1 MQSASVGVSL
11 WKLLLSISHVVNW
24 LNWVYFL
31 FCMCDFI
38 LSTDEKQNKKSSK
51 TKPSLESTDGL
62 TFAQTHP
69 TCFPSFPPSVVYK
82 PYFFTWSFET
92 TEEEEGTT
100 DWSESGRRSILYIS
114 PRPQIVYCSI
124 QRCFFYHPQ
133 VSRQQVN
140 AFMTNLVR

>member
-24 LNWVYFL
+24 LNCVFIL
-31 FCMCDFI
+31 FCTCDFI

-62 TFAQTHP
+62 TFAQMHP
-69 TCFPSFPPSVVYK
+69 TCFPSFPPSVIFK
-82 PYFFTWSFET
+82 PLFFTLSFET

-100 DWSESGRRSILYIS
+100 DWRESGRKSVLYIS
-114 PRPQIVYCSI
+114 PRPKIVYCSI
-124 QRCFFYHPQ
+124 QHCFFYHPQ